1 MLSYANFKLTPLI
14 KWQNRTHPKSR
25 ILWRFSNLFYSVV
38 VQKVKTCP
46 KITFNVMI
54 LMFMFLKGS
63 PNIMTVAGRARD
75 WFYAQCLKIVQKVA
89 FNFASGQTVLPDR
102 SILIGQKI
110 GEECQNWKIQMR
122 LYGWFLN
129 TVLCWQKCSTKPAP
143 QLFNSVGKKR
153 CFSKHEFFRRKWNRQ
168 VILGNLVPSGPGFF
182 FGWNILF
189 SYRINVK
196 FVIDFLYLQV

>member
-75 WFYAQCLKIVQKVA
+75 
-89 FNFASGQTVLPDR
+89 
-102 SILIGQKI
+102 
-110 GEECQNWKIQMR
+110 
-122 LYGWFLN
+122 
-129 TVLCWQKCSTKPAP
+129 
-143 QLFNSVGKKR
+143 
-153 CFSKHEFFRRKWNRQ
+153 
-168 VILGNLVPSGPGFF
+168 
-182 FGWNILF
+182 
-189 SYRINVK
+189 
-196 FVIDFLYLQV
+196 

>member
-102 SILIGQKI
+102 SILIGQKLT
-110 GEECQNWKIQMR
+110 ENAKIQFTWDHFGQFQTLCEKGSGGR
-122 LYGWFLN
+122 SSHDARSSRDRTYKKYILYCLYPLHLGSL
-129 TVLCWQKCSTKPAP
+129 L
-143 QLFNSVGKKR
+143 QLVYP
-153 CFSKHEFFRRKWNRQ
+153 
-168 VILGNLVPSGPGFF
+168 NL
-182 FGWNILF
+182 
-189 SYRINVK
+189 
-196 FVIDFLYLQV
+196 DD